1 MFVIHKSLK
10 YLFKMIDTKYQIVN
24 QDIICVFSIVLD
36 EMLVQSDA
44 LFSFHYSPGYALL
57 FCCVFY

>member
-24 QDIICVFSIVLD
+24 QYIICVFSIVLD

-44 LFSFHYSPGYALL
+44 LFSLSL
-57 FCCVFY
+57 